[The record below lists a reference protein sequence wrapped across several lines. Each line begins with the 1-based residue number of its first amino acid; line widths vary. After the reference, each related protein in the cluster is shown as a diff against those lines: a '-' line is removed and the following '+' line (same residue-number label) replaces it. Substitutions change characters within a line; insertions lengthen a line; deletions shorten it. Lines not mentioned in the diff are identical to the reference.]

1 MSAAAALAH
10 PDIAS
15 VKGKRPMPMEA
26 VMRTDDQSLAKHNK
40 ILEMKAEYDIQLVFL
55 GDSLI
60 RRWEDN
66 PDLWNKYFIAYH
78 AANFG
83 VGGDCLENIKW
94 RIMNGE
100 LDGVDPKIIILLAGT
115 NNLDKDSD
123 ETIVNGIRE
132 IAEIIRQKL
141 RNTKLVILGLL
152 PRNIN
157 ETGINYA
164 RKIDRINRL
173 LEFQYTDTGIT
184 YRDIGK
190 DLINEHGVVSDTIMP
205 DGLHLNSHGYE
216 IIGPKLKGIIDE
228 LW

>member
-1 MSAAAALAH
+1 
-10 PDIAS
+10 
-15 VKGKRPMPMEA
+15 MPMEA

-40 ILEMKAEYDIQLVFL
+40 ILGMKAKYDIQLVFL

-66 PDLWNKYFIAYH
+66 PDLWNKYFTAYH

-100 LDGVDPKIIILLAGT
+100 LDGIDPKIIILLAGT
-115 NNLDKDSD
+115 NNLDKDSE

-132 IAEIIRQKL
+132 IAEITRRKL
-141 RNTKLVILGLL
+141 KNTQLVILGLL

-164 RKIDRINRL
+164 GKIRRINGQ
-173 LEFQYTDTGIT
+173 LESLYANSGIT
-184 YRDIGK
+184 FRDIGT
-190 DLINEHGVVSDTIMP
+190 DLINEHGVISDTIMP

-216 IIGPKLKGIIDE
+216 IIGPKLRGIIDE

>member
-1 MSAAAALAH
+1 
-10 PDIAS
+10 
-15 VKGKRPMPMEA
+15 MPIVA
-26 VMRTDDQSLAKHNK
+26 VMRTDDQSVAKHNK
-40 ILEMKAEYDIQLVFL
+40 ILGMKAQYEMQLVFL

-66 PDLWNKYFIAYH
+66 LDLWNKYFSAYR

-94 RIMNGE
+94 RILNGE
-100 LDGVDPKIIILLAGT
+100 LDGIDPKIIIILAGT
-115 NNLDKDSD
+115 NNLDKDSE

-132 IAEIIRQKL
+132 IAEITQQKL
-141 RNTKLVILGLL
+141 KNTKLVILGLL

-164 RKIDRINRL
+164 RKIDRINGQL
-173 LEFQYTDTGIT
+173 NSLYANTGVT
-184 YRDIGK
+184 YRDIGS
-190 DLINEHGVVSDTIMP
+190 DLINEQGVVSDTIMP
-205 DGLHLNSHGYE
+205 DGLHLNRNGYE
-216 IIGPKLKGIIDE
+216 IIGPKLRGIIEE